1 MAIELNATL
10 SQMYTFARQAARN
23 AQLSG
28 EDTVIQKTPQGD
40 PSLVGRKW
48 VKLGGRSDAF
58 KASNLAT
65 RTAFFESLCAQFG
78 GAERIPASVRA
89 VLKEGDFKLNGEGE
103 VTSGRPLTARR
114 IICVCNAVKAYNEAN
129 APTNFNPITADD
141 YEKLTPGLK
150 ADYEKYVAKRGG
162 ELEAAGSMDLDTL
175 SVGYYLKGRSDA
187 LASCAKLFEG
197 ERKEEFLNILRSV
210 RNDIEQGDISTAR
223 AVCLELLTS
232 WVKGQ
237 QALGALVEART
248 KDLSVYDRL
257 LVLQQAEQA
266 LQDKVVPLV
275 KRIFTRDAV
284 PAGLKDISFDAL
296 MRNYDFKPRK
306 PVPGGTAAE
315 NAGTVLSTDNAMKFI
330 TRYLEAYKDEF
341 MACPG
346 ENTDDYKGKTK
357 NKWEN
362 VVEALRCF
370 KALKDDAELS
380 RWLNASIQEGVKFVG
395 SKAQAKFL
403 EDVAKNQAEFEAKKA
418 KAKAEGK
425 PFKDHFSMPPKCP
438 ASQMPSGRKAEER
451 IKEIT
456 KVTGHARSNTP
467 AQVRE
472 AYDTFC
478 KLDEYFFKCL
488 EIDRANGDT
497 KMFDMLMDALNT
509 TACLQGR
516 CSRLQTVI
524 MALDADIAKVKD
536 VTIEKGD
543 KVMAAM
549 GKAIQQLQAKEDEE
563 VDYAEAVKKLADA
576 MTDKNGKPHEMEL
589 DFAAGDFKVGDKV
602 PVTVEFLMKPEIA
615 DMLKACLP
623 YFKE

>member
-1 MAIELNATL
+1 MAIELNAAL
-10 SQMYTFARQAARN
+10 NQMYTFAQQAARN

-40 PSLVGRKW
+40 PALVGHKW

-65 RTAFFESLCAQFG
+65 RTAFYESLCSLFG
-78 GAERIPASVRA
+78 GAEKIPAAVRA
-89 VLKEGDFKLNGEGE
+89 VLKLGDFKLNDAGE
-103 VTSGRPLTARR
+103 VTSCRPLTARR
-114 IICVCNAVKAYNEAN
+114 IISVCNAVKAYNAAN

-141 YEKLTPGLK
+141 YQNLTPGLK
-150 ADYEKYVAKRGG
+150 ADYEKYVEKRGM
-162 ELEAAGSMDLDTL
+162 ELEAAASMDVDKL
-175 SVGYYLKGRSDA
+175 SVLHYLKGRADA
-187 LASCAKLFEG
+187 LASYAKLFEG
-197 ERKEEFLNILRSV
+197 DRREEFQVLLRSV
-210 RNDIEQGDISTAR
+210 RNDIDQGDITPAR
-223 AVCLELLTS
+223 AACLELLTS

-237 QALGALVEART
+237 QALKGLVEERT
-248 KDLSVYDRL
+248 KDLPVYDQL

-275 KRIFTRDAV
+275 KKIFTQDAV
-284 PAGLKDISFDAL
+284 PAGLKDTSFEAL
-296 MRNYDFKPRK
+296 MRKYDFKPRK
-306 PVPGGTAAE
+306 PVPGATAAE
-315 NAGTVLSTDNAMKFI
+315 NAGTTLSTDNAMKFI

-341 MACPG
+341 MSCPG

-362 VVEALRCF
+362 ITEALRCF
-370 KALKDDAELS
+370 KALKDDVELS
-380 RWLNASIQEGVKFVG
+380 RWLDASIQEGEKFPG
-395 SKAQAKFL
+395 SPAEAKFL
-403 EDVAKNQAEFEAKKA
+403 QEVAKKQAEFEVKKA
-418 KAKAEGK
+418 KAQAAGK

-478 KLDEYFFKCL
+478 KIDEYFFKCL
-488 EIDRANGDT
+488 DIDRANGDT

-524 MALDADIAKVKD
+524 MALDTDLAKVKD
-536 VTIEKGD
+536 IAIGKDD

-563 VDYAEAVKKLADA
+563 VDYAEAAKKLADA
-576 MTDKNGKPHEMEL
+576 MTDKDGKPLEMEL
-589 DFAAGDFKVGDKV
+589 DFAAGDYKVGDKV
-602 PVTVEFLMKPEIA
+602 PVTVEFLAKPEVA
-615 DMLKACLP
+615 DVLKACLP
-623 YFKE
+623 YFKD